1 MYDERNSGK
10 MKNIILIGLPGAG
23 KSTLGVILAKTLGMH
38 FIDTDIVI
46 QEHTGRLLQSI
57 IDEKGTE
64 FFLKKEEE
72 SILSLNLCNTVIAT
86 GGSVIYGAQAMEHL
100 KSGGI
105 IVFLSISYN
114 EMVKRLNNIK
124 TRGIVLFPG
133 QTLRDVYDQRTPLY
147 EKYADIRIDCSN
159 DPFEHIVEKV
169 VDSIQEKSI

>member
-1 MYDERNSGK
+1 
-10 MKNIILIGLPGAG
+10 
-23 KSTLGVILAKTLGMH
+23 
-38 FIDTDIVI
+38 
-46 QEHTGRLLQSI
+46 
-57 IDEKGTE
+57 
-64 FFLKKEEE
+64 
-72 SILSLNLCNTVIAT
+72 
-86 GGSVIYGAQAMEHL
+86 MEHL

-133 QTLRDVYDQRTPLY
+133 QTLRDVYDQRIPLY

-169 VDSIQEKSI
+169 VDSIQEKSS